1 MDKDK
6 AKIPEK
12 IKCKTRGIIRQKLCI
27 TMTDDQKRA
36 TLSEEKVTFGS
47 RSRQTTDNWRIWSL
61 KNVDELMAGAG
72 TGRENEGDRQV
83 SKTTEQRNQG
93 DYLQYS
99 AQTLPQVKANW
110 GDIPGSLVV
119 KRSASTAGDVSSIP
133 GKILH
138 AVQCRQKN
146 KIK

>member
-27 TMTDDQKRA
+27 TKRDDQKRA
-36 TLSEEKVTFGS
+36 TLSEEKVTSGS

-61 KNVDELMAGAG
+61 KNVDKLMAGAG

-110 GDIPGSLVV
+110 GDVPGSRVV
-119 KRSASTAGDVSSIP
+119 KRSASTAGGVSSA
-133 GKILH
+133 LVRSCMLLS
-138 AVQCRQKN
+138 AVK

>member
-27 TMTDDQKRA
+27 TKRDDQKGA
-36 TLSEEKVTFGS
+36 TLSEEKVTSGS

-61 KNVDELMAGAG
+61 KNVDKLMAGAG

-110 GDIPGSLVV
+110 GDVPGSRVV
-119 KRSASTAGDVSSIP
+119 KRSASTAGGVSSA
-133 GKILH
+133 LVRSCMLLS
-138 AVQCRQKN
+138 AVK